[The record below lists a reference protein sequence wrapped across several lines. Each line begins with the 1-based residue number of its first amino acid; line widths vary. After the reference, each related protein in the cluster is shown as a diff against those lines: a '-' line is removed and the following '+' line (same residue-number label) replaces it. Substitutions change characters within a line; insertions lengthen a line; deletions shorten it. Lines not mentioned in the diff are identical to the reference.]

1 MQDVQDK
8 TIRTKPLVISPH
20 SEDFDFILLILP
32 IPVIN
37 ISFDLK
43 ASNQNSLRNLH
54 GTFENKMTTLP
65 AQRATI

>member
-1 MQDVQDK
+1 MYRIK
-8 TIRTKPLVISPH
+8 PLRTKHLVISPH

-43 ASNQNSLRNLH
+43 AS
-54 GTFENKMTTLP
+54 
-65 AQRATI
+65 